1 MRDIS
6 SPKDNPAPR
15 RQLGLQGREL
25 DAAWLAL
32 LVLNV
37 VAISVWH
44 SRETIP
50 FHLISICFA
59 LLYWLRVWSADPLPW
74 GLGIVLI
81 TTVTGIALDLL
92 HNATS
97 IEEITDIPL
106 LATMFVALVWHAN
119 RTVTADRE
127 LRLIGEK
134 NARLLDA
141 QRRFLQDASHHL
153 RTPITIALTHAE
165 LLAQDLSGEQEMR
178 DVQMVIGEMTRL
190 RRLSERLLVIA
201 ASEDPDFLWSEPV
214 ALDEFALEV
223 IERWQPTAQRRWKL
237 GRLDAATV
245 MADRERLGLAVDA
258 LLENAVKFT
267 SADEAIE
274 LSVVRDPVGAVRFGV
289 SDTGSGIP
297 AEEVPRVFDRFRT
310 GNGDRRARGT
320 GLGLALVRAVA
331 RAHGGSVTVRS
342 ALGEGSD
349 FGILLPPVVKDP
361 VVKEPVVK
369 EGVREADAFV
379 HHREV
384 EPSADVGLRRPP
396 NAHPRLRHGAGGWR
410 VPMTFM
416 SSTSP

>member
-1 MRDIS
+1 LLSGD
-6 SPKDNPAPR
+6 PGPR
-15 RQLGLQGREL
+15 WLPRLQGREL
-25 DAAWLAL
+25 SAAWLAL
-32 LVLNV
+32 GMLNV
-37 VAISVWH
+37 AAVAAWPSM
-44 SRETIP
+44 EAMP
-50 FHLISICFA
+50 FHVISICFA
-59 LLYWLRVWSADPLPW
+59 LLYWLRVWSSDPLPW

-92 HNATS
+92 HNARS
-97 IEEITDIPL
+97 IEEMTDIPL

-119 RTVTADRE
+119 RTVSSDRE
-127 LRLIGEK
+127 RRLIGEK

-165 LLAQDLSGEQEMR
+165 LLAHDLTGEQELR

-201 ASEDPDFLWSEPV
+201 ASEDPDFLRSEPV
-214 ALDEFALEV
+214 DLDEFALEV

-245 MADRERLGLAVDA
+245 LADRERLGLAVDA

-274 LSVVRDPVGAVRFGV
+274 LSVVSDPVGGVRLGV

-297 AEEVPRVFDRFRT
+297 AAEVPRVFDRFRT
-310 GNGDRRARGT
+310 GSGDRRVRGT

-342 ALGEGSD
+342 TLGGGSD
-349 FGILLPPVVKDP
+349 FAIVFPLAVKDP
-361 VVKEPVVK
+361 VVLEPLFKGAVT
-369 EGVREADAFV
+369 
-379 HHREV
+379 
-384 EPSADVGLRRPP
+384 GLD
-396 NAHPRLRHGAGGWR
+396 
-410 VPMTFM
+410 
-416 SSTSP
+416 S